1 MKEEKAVD
9 ERVGRTRNIEPSF
22 VWRDFERAKTAV
34 IPPNEKEG
42 ELKSRSIVNP
52 YGTIDSRALCHE
64 SAMQRST
71 KSCCAA
77 TPLSIQMRYIVMQ
90 S

>member
-42 ELKSRSIVNP
+42 ELKSRSIVN
-52 YGTIDSRALCHE
+52 L
-64 SAMQRST
+64 
-71 KSCCAA
+71 
-77 TPLSIQMRYIVMQ
+77 
-90 S
+90 